1 MTQLMLAFYSD
12 VAIAPL
18 PNVYEIEIKPAV
30 IRLAA
35 FDIYSLRRR
44 TELANAAVAAVDAA
58 AVARDTVP
66 AAFHRPEVS
75 ACLPASYLLYLSSHQ
90 SNLKFPSQKMRRLN
104 SPCCCR
110 FQPILEQT
118 GFSTVRYSLLF
129 SSFYCVLV

>member
-1 MTQLMLAFYSD
+1 MVGRSVVADTYQDRANMTQLMLAFYSD

-58 AVARDTVP
+58 AVARDTVQ
-66 AAFHRPEVS
+66 AAFQRPEVS
-75 ACLPASYLLYLSSHQ
+75 ACLPASHLLYL
-90 SNLKFPSQKMRRLN
+90 
-104 SPCCCR
+104 
-110 FQPILEQT
+110 
-118 GFSTVRYSLLF
+118 
-129 SSFYCVLV
+129 